1 MVFKL
6 AKKNIKMN
14 IQNYLLYFMASI
26 FNVSIY
32 FVFQNIWFNK
42 EIGAFLE
49 DDARLLML
57 FKGASFIILIFS
69 IIFISYFSGFFI
81 KKRKKE
87 LGLYS
92 LLGMK
97 KSDTAKMLFFENV
110 FLGLFA
116 TIVGM
121 ILGLLLSKILMG
133 ILISILGLSL
143 KLGFQISL
151 GAFVNTFITFT
162 ILFFISSLYTS
173 SMIYRFKLI
182 DLFNS
187 DKVTENVEAES
198 KVKNIIGA
206 LITVFL
212 IIVEFFAVFNIKD
225 SQSFTTNVPIAFFAA
240 LIVTFMFFGTFLS
253 FVGNRI
259 KSNKKIYY
267 KGNNIIS
274 VSSFLYRI
282 KSNKRLLAVI
292 ALTNAVAL
300 TAISVT
306 YSVDYNMKE
315 IVKTTSPFSYCY
327 VSEDRALDE
336 SVKKI
341 ILNSEDHQLIK
352 NKTVELNKLKKG
364 YLISESQYKEAL
376 ESKGLTYKSK
386 LKSPNETIL
395 VNYGSKELD
404 SKIGEDVELSSDNLN
419 NEFEIIDRTM
429 IEPLNA
435 MWMGYIFMVTD
446 EVYETYKVNYNPVYI
461 NAYSITNDMEAT
473 KLTKAIIKQL
483 PQNTDLSYSQS
494 DKMVLLFTSMLL
506 FIGIFVG
513 LVFLSSTAS
522 ILYFKQLSEATDD
535 KKRYQI
541 LNKIGFSIKDT
552 KIAIKK
558 QVRAIFILPVVIG
571 IVHTLIALTFLGN
584 TISLSI
590 KVPIVTSVIVYMLI
604 YFLYYTLTVNTY
616 VRIVTED

>member
-42 EIGAFLE
+42 EISAFLE
-49 DDARLLML
+49 DDGKLLML
-57 FKGASFIILIFS
+57 FKGASVVILVFS
-69 IIFISYFSGFFI
+69 IIFIGYFSSFFI

-110 FLGLFA
+110 VLGFFA
-116 TIVGM
+116 TIFGM
-121 ILGLLLSKILMG
+121 ILGLLLSKILME
-133 ILISILGLSL
+133 ILISILGISL

-151 GAFVNTFITFT
+151 GAFINTFITFT
-162 ILFFISSLYTS
+162 ILFIISSLYTS

-187 DKVTENVEAES
+187 EKVTENIETEN
-198 KVKNIIGA
+198 KVRNIIGA
-206 LITVFL
+206 IITVIL
-212 IIVEFFAVFNIKD
+212 IIVEFVLVINIKD
-225 SQSFTTNVPIAFFAA
+225 SKSFTTNVPIAFFAS
-240 LIVTFMFFGTFLS
+240 LIATFMFFGTFLS
-253 FVGNRI
+253 FIGNRI

-300 TAISVT
+300 TSISVT
-306 YSVDYNMKE
+306 YSLDYNMKE
-315 IVKTTSPFSYCY
+315 IVRTSTLFSYCY
-327 VSEDRALDE
+327 VSEDKTLD
-336 SVKKI
+336 KNIQKI
-341 ILNSEDHQLIK
+341 ILSNEDHELIK
-352 NKTVELNKLKKG
+352 NKTVELNKVDNG

-376 ESKGLTYKSK
+376 ESKGLTYEQK
-386 LKSPNETIL
+386 LKSNDETLL
-395 VNYGSKELD
+395 VNYGPKEIDL
-404 SKIGEDVELSSDNLN
+404 KKGDVVKLSSDNIKN
-419 NEFEIIDRTM
+419 QFKIIDRTM

-435 MWMGYIFMVTD
+435 MSMGYIFMVKD
-446 EVYETYKVNYNPVYI
+446 EVYETYKANYNPIFI
-461 NAYSITNDMEAT
+461 NAYSVTNDMEAT
-473 KLTKAIIKQL
+473 KLTKAIIKAL
-483 PQNTDLSYSQS
+483 PTDIYLSYAQ
-494 DKMVLLFTSMLL
+494 DNKMVLLFSAMLL

-522 ILYFKQLSEATDD
+522 ILYFKQLAEATDD
-535 KKRYQI
+535 KKRYKI

-552 KIAIKK
+552 KVSIKK
-558 QVRAIFILPVVIG
+558 QIRAIFILPVVIG
-571 IVHTLIALTFLGN
+571 IVHTLIALTFLSS
-584 TISLSI
+584 TIALSI
-590 KVPIVTSVIVYMLI
+590 KVPIVTSIIVYMLI

>member
-42 EIGAFLE
+42 EISAFLE
-49 DDARLLML
+49 DDGKMLML
-57 FKGASFIILIFS
+57 FKGASFVILIFS
-69 IIFISYFSGFFI
+69 IIFISYFSSFFI

-97 KSDTAKMLFFENV
+97 KSDTAKMLFLENV
-110 FLGLFA
+110 ALGFFA
-116 TIVGM
+116 TVFGM

-143 KLGFQISL
+143 NLEFKISL
-151 GAFVNTFITFT
+151 GAFSNTFLTFS
-162 ILFFISSLYTS
+162 ILFIISSLYTS

-187 DKVTENVEAES
+187 DKVTENIETENKA
-198 KVKNIIGA
+198 KNIIGA
-206 LITVFL
+206 IITVIL
-212 IIVEFFAVFNIKD
+212 IIVEFVLVINIKD
-225 SQSFTTNVPIAFFAA
+225 SKSFTTNVPIAFFAS
-240 LIVTFMFFGTFLS
+240 LIATFMFFGTFLS
-253 FVGNRI
+253 FIGNRI

-300 TAISVT
+300 TSISVT
-306 YSVDYNMKE
+306 YSLDYNMKE
-315 IVKTTSPFSYCY
+315 IVRTSTPFSYCY
-327 VSEDRALDE
+327 VSEDRTLDE
-336 SVKKI
+336 KIQKI
-341 ILNSEDHQLIK
+341 ILSNEDHQLIK
-352 NKTVELNKLKKG
+352 NKTVELNKVDNG

-376 ESKGLTYKSK
+376 EAKELIYGPK
-386 LKSPNETIL
+386 LKSKEETLL
-395 VNYGSKELD
+395 VNYGPKEIEL
-404 SKIGEDVELSSDNLN
+404 KKGDVIELSSDNIN
-419 NEFEIIDRTM
+419 NQFKIIDRTM

-435 MWMGYIFMVTD
+435 MSMGYIFMVTD
-446 EVYETYKVNYNPVYI
+446 EVYEAYKANYNPVYI

-473 KLTKAIIKQL
+473 KLTKAIIKEL
-483 PQNTDLSYSQS
+483 PKDIYLSYAQS
-494 DKMVLLFTSMLL
+494 NKMVLLFSAMLL

-522 ILYFKQLSEATDD
+522 ILYFKQLAEATDD
-535 KKRYQI
+535 KKRYKI
-541 LNKIGFSIKDT
+541 LNKIGFSVKDT

-571 IVHTLIALTFLGN
+571 IIHTLIALTFLGN
-584 TISLSI
+584 TIALSI
-590 KVPIVTSVIVYMLI
+590 KVPIATSVIVYMLI